1 MIKAVVF
8 DLDGTLVNFIIDYKT
23 LRADVRS
30 FLITQGIP
38 SSILSLNES
47 IFEMLNKAEIFM
59 KNNGKTVQA
68 IEEVYAGVFKI
79 TEKYELE
86 AAKAIG
92 LTPGVTDVLKAL
104 KETGLKI
111 GLCTVSSEK
120 TTNYILK
127 KFNIECFFNAVTPRE
142 KVKHVKPHVEHL
154 KTTLRALRV
163 EPEEALMVGDSVI
176 DMKCA
181 RELNTIAVGLPT
193 GVSNIKELIDAG
205 ANYIITSIADL
216 PTLIKHINK
225 I

>member
-38 SSILSLNES
+38 FSVLSLNES

-59 KNNGKTVQA
+59 KNNGKPVQA

-92 LTPGVTDVLKAL
+92 LMPGVTDVLKAL
-104 KETGLKI
+104 KEAGLKI

-142 KVKHVKPHVEHL
+142 KVKHTKPHIEHL
-154 KTTLRALRV
+154 KTTLRALGAK
-163 EPEEALMVGDSVI
+163 PEEALMVGDSAI

-181 RELNTIAVGLPT
+181 RGLNVIAVGLPT
-193 GVSNIKELIDAG
+193 GVSNIKELTDAG
-205 ANYIITSIADL
+205 ANYIITLITDL
-216 PTLIKHINK
+216 PILIKQINK
-225 I
+225 A